1 MFSIRT
7 FYVTVLLFLSS
18 AYRLLYVL
26 LRSGSPDHLKPGTL
40 GTLNFTC

>member
-26 LRSGSPDHLKPGTL
+26 LRSGSPDHLKGTL